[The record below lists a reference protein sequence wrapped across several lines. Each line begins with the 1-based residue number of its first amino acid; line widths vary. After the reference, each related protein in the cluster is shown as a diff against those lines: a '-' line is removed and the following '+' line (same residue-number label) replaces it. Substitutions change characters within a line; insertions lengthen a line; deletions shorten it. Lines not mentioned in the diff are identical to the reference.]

1 MAGKISKRLLGII
14 ETLPLKEGIRVL
26 EIGCGPGVIAREIS
40 RRFGNGRILVID
52 HFAKAIQPAI
62 KGSQAEIATGRL
74 SFRQIAIEHFK
85 MDAIEKK
92 LDLAIAV
99 SVGTLDGRH
108 PELKKQ
114 ALIKIATALTKEG
127 RLFIDSG
134 NYHVKN
140 K

>member
-1 MAGKISKRLLGII
+1 
-14 ETLPLKEGIRVL
+14 
-26 EIGCGPGVIAREIS
+26 
-40 RRFGNGRILVID
+40 
-52 HFAKAIQPAI
+52 
-62 KGSQAEIATGRL
+62 
-74 SFRQIAIEHFK
+74 

-92 LDLAIAV
+92 LDLAIAI

-134 NYHVKN
+134 NSIKELPC
-140 K
+140 KE